1 MREPTEIIVTP
12 RLLLRSPAPSDL
24 QLLHE
29 CVLSDA
35 AVMQLALYGQPMSP
49 AQSREFMDR
58 NFDHNASGKK
68 LGVLIERA
76 TAQVIGFAG
85 LLQCDVL
92 GGPDYEL
99 GFVLRR
105 SAWGRGYATEIG
117 RGQLEYGF
125 GTLGLRRLLAL
136 VSPNNSASITVLK
149 KIGMTF
155 HSTVQ
160 NDQRG
165 DRQVYVVQNGHDR
178 RCSQS

>member
-1 MREPTEIIVTP
+1 
-12 RLLLRSPAPSDL
+12 
-24 QLLHE
+24 
-29 CVLSDA
+29 
-35 AVMQLALYGQPMSP
+35 
-49 AQSREFMDR
+49 MDR
-58 NFDHNASGKK
+58 NFDHHASGKK

-125 GTLGLRRLLAL
+125 GTLGLGRLLAL
-136 VSPNNSASITVLK
+136 VSPKNSASITVLE
-149 KIGMTF
+149 KIGMKF
-155 HSTVQ
+155 HSTVV

-165 DRQVYVVQNGHDR
+165 DRQVYVVQNDR
-178 RCSQS
+178 DMGCRS